1 MDSIFIYNNNLIFDE
16 NQRFILNF
24 SDVDVLCVNFS
35 KEYDYYIISMLC
47 FTEVFNDI
55 TKLKQYDDIE
65 KKSII
70 ANSYIRNQIDY
81 GFDSGN
87 RDYFRQ

>member
-1 MDSIFIYNNNLIFDE
+1 MDPIFIYNNNLIFDE

-24 SDVDVLCVNFS
+24 SDGDILKGVNFS
-35 KEYDYYIISMLC
+35 KENDYFIMSMLC

-55 TKLKQYDDIE
+55 TKLKQCNDIE

-70 ANSYIRNQIDY
+70 ANRYIRNGIMVLTLWK
-81 GFDSGN
+81 
-87 RDYFRQ
+87 